1 MAPLRDNRVL
11 VLENLQDLPWSLTKS
26 LHYLCDSEN
35 PQIARAMYILELKVD
50 GGGGL
55 PGLTDG
61 DKLATAERAMK
72 TAWLRAPD
80 EYRTALITRLT
91 SYVDAVLLDSDDEC
105 TGNVPEPQSE
115 GSFVRISPPLVD
127 LNPR

>member
-1 MAPLRDNRVL
+1 MTPLRDNRVL

-50 GGGGL
+50 GGGL
-55 PGLTDG
+55 PELTDG
-61 DKLATAERAMK
+61 GKLVTAERAMT
-72 TAWLRAPD
+72 TAWLEAPD
-80 EYRTALITRLT
+80 AYRAALIARLT

-105 TGNVPEPQSE
+105 SGNVPEPQSE
-115 GSFVRISPPLVD
+115 GSFVRISPPLKD